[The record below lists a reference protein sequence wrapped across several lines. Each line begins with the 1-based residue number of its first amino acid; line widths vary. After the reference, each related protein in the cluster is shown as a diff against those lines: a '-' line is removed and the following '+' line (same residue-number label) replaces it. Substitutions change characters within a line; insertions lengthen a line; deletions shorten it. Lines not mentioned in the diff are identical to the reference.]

1 MGIEGAV
8 FVIQRHRWSRLRG
21 RKQWGACVVWAGW
34 GVRHRGSFPKGG
46 LISCTCVRN
55 QSPEMPGARP
65 LFRSFFSD
73 LGQCHFASCLHAP
86 GRARCG
92 CTQLIFS
99 RKTAY
104 SINLATSVR
113 HAQFCACR
121 THGEIL
127 KVYANIA
134 GSLLDL
140 PAGGGGQLP
149 GRKVCGVLLL

>member
-1 MGIEGAV
+1 M
-8 FVIQRHRWSRLRG
+8 RG

-73 LGQCHFASCLHAP
+73 LGQCHFASCLRAP

-92 CTQLIFS
+92 RTQLIF
-99 RKTAY
+99 
-104 SINLATSVR
+104 LAKQRIALILPRLFDMRNIAHVR
-113 HAQFCACR
+113 HAQQCACR
-121 THGEIL
+121 THGEISI
-127 KVYANIA
+127 VSANI
-134 GSLLDL
+134 D
-140 PAGGGGQLP
+140 GGVAATPPTVEEQAH
-149 GRKVCGVLLL
+149 GRLLLLVVDLN

>member
-1 MGIEGAV
+1 MPGRKVCGGLLLLRKVFQQVGIRMGIQGVV
-8 FVIQRHRWSRLRG
+8 FVLQRHRWSRLRG

-73 LGQCHFASCLHAP
+73 LGQCHFASCLRAP

-92 CTQLIFS
+92 RTQLIFLGKQ
-99 RKTAY
+99 RIA
-104 SINLATSVR
+104 L
-113 HAQFCACR
+113 
-121 THGEIL
+121 IL
-127 KVYANIA
+127 PRLFDMRNFAHVEHMGKH
-134 GSLLDL
+134 
-140 PAGGGGQLP
+140 
-149 GRKVCGVLLL
+149 